1 MKRSTWIAY
10 MAAATTA
17 VNAQTVTLDG
27 YAFEKYNRGF
37 LNEVKVTAFDA
48 SQTLIGEV
56 ITTQDGHFQ
65 LKVPA
70 GKVYFL
76 SSEKRVFLTRQDT
89 ISTVGIKSDET
100 VYLKFEL
107 ERQPGYLF
115 DAKIANKR
123 SDNYTPTDAIGA
135 ARIEIYNN
143 TTKKPELVIDKHTSP
158 FFSFTLQQGNHY
170 TILVRKEGY
179 FNKRMEAHVNIDGC
193 ILCFEGIG
201 TVSPGVSDNLS
212 SIENRKVGSLNANIE
227 MEHIDTTRNMVIQN
241 IYYGL
246 GSADLTEAAK
256 GELDKIGLVL
266 KNNPQLV
273 VELGSHTDSR
283 GNEDANKL
291 LSEQRAK
298 AAVDYIIAKSGI
310 DRNKLKAKGYGE
322 SRPVNECEDGTPCSE
337 DKHRQNRRTEL
348 KITGFTLNKFQDMSL
363 AEIIHEEELEKFINS
378 TETFQSVEYKAPTNP
393 TPAPNNLIADHT
405 PKKVEVLESKG
416 AAATKTVAETAKTEA
431 REAVAAGAIPR
442 NGNNED
448 KPKTDGAKNAVQK
461 GEKNVKETVKKGE
474 PIVKEVKETGKTAVK
489 DAKETGKTAVKDAKE
504 TGKAAV
510 KEVKE
515 TNKATAKDAKNASK
529 TVVNEAK
536 TEVKDLKTAKV
547 GRPADDFDETVV
559 KPVSVT
565 KPQVGTIPEMKRP
578 NRDTTPQPVLKTFD
592 PNEPPFQ
599 APQRQRFETTTKK
612 DVLYAIFPI
621 QADYSG
627 YRILFLSSPTELKK
641 EDERLKAA
649 ADVMTAI
656 YMLKTATGF
665 EYYLGD
671 VQHWNEAER
680 FFTKVKETFPKAEM
694 IEFFKGKKL

>member
-10 MAAATTA
+10 LTAATTA

-37 LNEVKVTAFDA
+37 LNEVKVTAFDEK
-48 SQTLIGEV
+48 QTFIGEV

-89 ISTVGIKSDET
+89 VSTVGIKGDES

-227 MEHIDTTRNMVIQN
+227 MDRIDTTRNMVIQN

-246 GSADLTEAAK
+246 GSADLTEVAK
-256 GELDKIGLVL
+256 AELDKIGFVL

-283 GNEDANKL
+283 GSEDANKL

-298 AAVDYIIAKSGI
+298 AAVDYIITKSGI
-310 DRNKLKAKGYGE
+310 ERNKLKAKGYGE

-337 DKHRQNRRTEL
+337 EKHRQNRRTEL
-348 KITGFTLNKFQDMSL
+348 KITGFTWNKFQDMSL
-363 AEIIHEEELEKFINS
+363 AEIIHEEELEKFIHSN
-378 TETFQSVEYKAPTNP
+378 ETFQSVEYKAPANP
-393 TPAPNNLIADHT
+393 TPAPNNLIADNT
-405 PKKVEVLESKG
+405 SKKTDVLESKG
-416 AAATKTVAETAKTEA
+416 GVVVVKTAAEASKTEVK
-431 REAVAAGAIPR
+431 EAVVAGAIPR
-442 NGNNED
+442 NVPLMVSSED

-461 GEKNVKETVKKGE
+461 GEKTVKEAVKKGE
-474 PIVKEVKETGKTAVK
+474 PVVKE
-489 DAKETGKTAVKDAKE
+489 AKETGKTAVKEAKDA
-504 TGKAAV
+504 GKAA
-510 KEVKE
+510 
-515 TNKATAKDAKNASK
+515 AKDAKTAAKDAKEASK
-529 TVVNEAK
+529 AVVKEVK

-547 GRPADDFDETVV
+547 GKPADDFDETVV

-578 NRDTTPQPVLKTFD
+578 NRDSIPQSVLKTVD
-592 PNEPPFQ
+592 LNQPPFE

-612 DVLYAIFPI
+612 DVLYAIFPM

-627 YRILFLSSPTELKK
+627 YRVLFLSSPTELKK
-641 EDERLKAA
+641 EDDRLKAA

-656 YMLKTATGF
+656 YMLKTANGF

-671 VQHWNEAER
+671 IQQWSEVDR
-680 FFTKVKETFPKAEM
+680 FLAKVKEVFPKAEM

>member
-1 MKRSTWIAY
+1 

-76 SSEKRVFLTRQDT
+76 SSEKRVFLTRKDT
-89 ISTVGIKSDET
+89 ISTVGIKSDES

-212 SIENRKVGSLNANIE
+212 SIENRQVGSLNANIE
-227 MEHIDTTRNMVIQN
+227 MERIDTTRNMVIQN

-256 GELDKIGLVL
+256 GELDKVGLVL

-283 GNEDANKL
+283 GSGDANKL

-378 TETFQSVEYKAPTNP
+378 TETFQSVEYKAPANP
-393 TPAPNNLIADHT
+393 TPAPNNLIADNT
-405 PKKVEVLESKG
+405 PKKTEVLESKG
-416 AAATKTVAETAKTEA
+416 GAAAKTAAETAKTEA

-442 NGNNED
+442 NVPPTVSNED
-448 KPKTDGAKNAVQK
+448 KPKTDVVKTTVQK
-461 GEKNVKETVKKGE
+461 GEKTVKEAVKKGE
-474 PIVKEVKETGKTAVK
+474 PIVKEVKETGKTPVK
-489 DAKETGKTAVKDAKE
+489 DAKEA
-504 TGKAAV
+504 GKATV

-515 TNKATAKDAKNASK
+515 TNKAVVKNAKDASK
-529 TVVNEAK
+529 TVVNEVK
-536 TEVKDLKTAKV
+536 TEVKDLKTAKI
-547 GRPADDFDETVV
+547 GRPADDFEETVI

-578 NRDTTPQPVLKTFD
+578 NRDTTPQAVLKTVD
-592 PNEPPFQ
+592 LTQPPFE
-599 APQRQRFETTTKK
+599 APQRQHFETTPKK
-612 DVLYAIFPI
+612 DVLYAIFPV

-627 YRILFLSSPTELKK
+627 YRVLFLSSPTELKK
-641 EDERLKAA
+641 EDERLKTA
-649 ADVMTAI
+649 ADIMTAI

-671 VQHWNEAER
+671 VQHWSEAER

>member
-1 MKRSTWIAY
+1 L
-10 MAAATTA
+10 
-17 VNAQTVTLDG
+17 NAQTVTLDG

-37 LNEVKVTAFDA
+37 LNEVKVTAFDV
-48 SQTLIGEV
+48 SQTVIGEV

-89 ISTVGIKSDET
+89 ISTIGKKADESM
-100 VYLKFEL
+100 YLKFEM

-212 SIENRKVGSLNANIE
+212 SIENRQVGSLNANID
-227 MEHIDTTRNMVIQN
+227 MERIDTTRNMVIQN

-246 GSADLTEAAK
+246 GSAELTEISK
-256 GELDKIGLVL
+256 SELDKIGFVL

-283 GNEDANKL
+283 GSEDANKV

-310 DRNKLKAKGYGE
+310 DRNKLKARGYGE
-322 SRPVNECEDGTPCSE
+322 SRLVNECEDGTPCSE

-363 AEIIHEEELEKFINS
+363 AEIIHEEELEKFIAS
-378 TETFQSVEYKAPTNP
+378 TETFQSVEYKAPANP
-393 TPAPNNLIADHT
+393 TPAPNNLIADNT
-405 PKKVEVLESKG
+405 PKKTAALESKG
-416 AAATKTVAETAKTEA
+416 GTVAETAKTEV
-431 REAVAAGAIPR
+431 REAIVAGAVPR
-442 NGNNED
+442 NVPLTVSSED
-448 KPKTDGAKNAVQK
+448 KPKAEGAKNAAQK
-461 GEKNVKETVKKGE
+461 GETAVKETVKKGE
-474 PIVKEVKETGKTAVK
+474 SILKQAKETGKGVVKDTKETGKTAVK
-489 DAKETGKTAVKDAKE
+489 DAKQAG
-504 TGKAAV
+504 
-510 KEVKE
+510 
-515 TNKATAKDAKNASK
+515 K
-529 TVVNEAK
+529 TVVNEVK
-536 TEVKDLKTAKV
+536 TEVKDVKTAKI
-547 GRPADDFDETVV
+547 GRPADDFEEKVI

-578 NRDTTPQPVLKTFD
+578 NQDSMPSKVLKTED
-592 PNEPPFQ
+592 NTQPPFQ
-599 APQRQRFETTTKK
+599 APQRQRFETAPKK
-612 DVLYAIFPI
+612 DALYAIFPV

-627 YRILFLSSPTELKK
+627 YRVLFLTSPTELKK

-649 ADVMTAI
+649 ADIMTAI
-656 YMLKTATGF
+656 YMLKTANGF

-671 VQHWNEAER
+671 IQHWSEAER
-680 FFTKVKETFPKAEM
+680 FFTKVKDTFPKAELL
-694 IEFFKGKKL
+694 EFFKGKKL

>member
-1 MKRSTWIAY
+1 MKRSAWIAY
-10 MAAATTA
+10 LTAATTA
-17 VNAQTVTLDG
+17 IHAQTVTLDG

-37 LNEVKVTAFDA
+37 LNEVKVTAFDQA
-48 SQTLIGEV
+48 QTLMGEV

-89 ISTVGIKSDET
+89 ISTVGMKGDES
-100 VYLKFEL
+100 VYLKFEM

-123 SDNYTPTDAIGA
+123 FDNYTPTDAIGA

-212 SIENRKVGSLNANIE
+212 SIENRKVGSLNANID
-227 MEHIDTTRNMVIQN
+227 MERIDTTRNMVIQN

-246 GSADLTEAAK
+246 GSADLTETAK
-256 GELDKIGLVL
+256 AELDKIGFVL

-298 AAVDYIIAKSGI
+298 AAVDYIIAKSGLGR
-310 DRNKLKAKGYGE
+310 DKLKAKGYGE

-337 DKHRQNRRTEL
+337 EKHRQNRRTEL
-348 KITGFTLNKFQDMSL
+348 KITGLTLNKFQDMSL

-378 TETFQSVEYKAPTNP
+378 TETFQSVEYKAPANP
-393 TPAPNNLIADHT
+393 TPTPNNIVTENAS
-405 PKKVEVLESKG
+405 KKVDLLESKG
-416 AAATKTVAETAKTEA
+416 TTAAKTTTETVKTEA
-431 REAVAAGAIPR
+431 KEAIVAGSIPI
-442 NGNNED
+442 NVPASVKGEE
-448 KPKTDGAKNAVQK
+448 KPKTGVVKNAAQK
-461 GEKNVKETVKKGE
+461 GEKAAKEVAKKVE
-474 PIVKEVKETGKTAVK
+474 PIVKEVKGAGKTV
-489 DAKETGKTAVKDAKE
+489 
-504 TGKAAV
+504 V
-510 KEVKE
+510 KEVK
-515 TNKATAKDAKNASK
+515 TDAKDVK
-529 TVVNEAK
+529 TP
-536 TEVKDLKTAKV
+536 KV
-547 GRPADDFDETVV
+547 GRPADDFDETVT
-559 KPVSVT
+559 KPVTVT
-565 KPQVGTIPEMKRP
+565 KAQIGTIPDMKRP
-578 NRDTTPQPVLKTFD
+578 NRDSTPTQNVLKTVD
-592 PNEPPFQ
+592 NNIPPFE
-599 APQRQRFETTTKK
+599 APQRDRFEATKK
-612 DVLYAIFPI
+612 KEVLYAVFPI
-621 QADYSG
+621 APDYSG
-627 YRILFLSSPTELKK
+627 YRVLFLSAPTELKK
-641 EDERLKAA
+641 DDERLRSA
-649 ADVMTAI
+649 ADIMTAI
-656 YMLKTATGF
+656 YTLKTDKGF

-671 VQHWNEAER
+671 LQHWGETER
-680 FFTKVKETFPKAEM
+680 FLTKVKAVFPQAEM